1 MDAVGCFE
9 GDEEEEEEDEEEID
23 VDEEFCKQ
31 VLGEEGVREAGWRL
45 DAAQGSLP
53 HLPGAKRHCAGLHRH
68 FCMPQFST
76 NRSYILDDYRVAGE
90 ICRGP
95 QGCLKF

>member
-31 VLGEEGVREAGWRL
+31 VLEEEGVREAGWRL
-45 DAAQGSLP
+45 DAAQGDFAPPPRGQEALCWPSQTL
-53 HLPGAKRHCAGLHRH
+53 LHA
-68 FCMPQFST
+68 T
-76 NRSYILDDYRVAGE
+76 I
-90 ICRGP
+90 
-95 QGCLKF
+95 

>member
-31 VLGEEGVREAGWRL
+31 VLGGEGVREAGWRL
-45 DAAQGSLP
+45 DAAQGDFAP
-53 HLPGAKRHCAGLHRH
+53 P
-68 FCMPQFST
+68 P
-76 NRSYILDDYRVAGE
+76 
-90 ICRGP
+90 RG
-95 QGCLKF
+95 